1 MANLPSLSLCLCSIL
16 TRTTQPAHLIAICI
30 LSFVLL
36 TVGPDL
42 TTTTATTA
50 ATETTHSSQ
59 LHAAT
64 TTTTAATPT
73 ARNGAAAVAAAS
85 VGGSTLATLAYLGAF
100 ATHFGSQIW
109 MTFVS
114 GKCYTRQLQQQLKH
128 QLNSLST
135 FRCRCRRQR

>member
-1 MANLPSLSLCLCSIL
+1 MANLPSLSFSLCSIL

-42 TTTTATTA
+42 TTTTTT
-50 ATETTHSSQ
+50 TETTHSSQ
-59 LHAAT
+59 LHA
-64 TTTTAATPT
+64 TTTAATPT

-114 GKCYTRQLQQQLKH
+114 GKCYTRQL
-128 QLNSLST
+128 
-135 FRCRCRRQR
+135 

>member
-1 MANLPSLSLCLCSIL
+1 MANLPSLSLSLCSIL

-42 TTTTATTA
+42 TTTTTTTTEATTL
-50 ATETTHSSQ
+50 HSSQ
-59 LHAAT
+59 LHA
-64 TTTTAATPT
+64 TTTAATPT

-114 GKCYTRQLQQQLKH
+114 GKCYTRQL
-128 QLNSLST
+128 
-135 FRCRCRRQR
+135 